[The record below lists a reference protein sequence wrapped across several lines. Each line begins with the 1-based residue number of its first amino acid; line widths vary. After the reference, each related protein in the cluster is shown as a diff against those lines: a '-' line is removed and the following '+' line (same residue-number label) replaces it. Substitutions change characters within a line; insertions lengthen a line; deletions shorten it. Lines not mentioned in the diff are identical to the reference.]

1 MDEMLA
7 DLRRDAQN
15 TNINLAN
22 TLALL
27 ATQQERAAGLEQD
40 NQELSRRAEELAEA
54 LSDEELNRVSAA
66 FLRERLEVAEAALNQ
81 KELEQLSMAAAAEK
95 LRADL

>member
-7 DLRRDAQN
+7 DLRRRDAQN

-27 ATQQERAAGLEQD
+27 ATQQDRAAQLEQE
-40 NQELSRRAEELAEA
+40 NQDLNRRAE
-54 LSDEELNRVSAA
+54 
-66 FLRERLEVAEAALNQ
+66 
-81 KELEQLSMAAAAEK
+81 
-95 LRADL
+95 